1 MTYDAVIVLANE
13 MDSNGILNKES
24 ALRADLAAK
33 LTDELDVPYVV
44 TCGWAY
50 RGDSPILIADA
61 FKSYLISVGVKSD
74 KIITEINSRDT
85 VGDAVF
91 TRMNIS
97 EPRGFKNVCVV
108 TSNYH
113 VPRTTKIFNFVYGS
127 GCAISVKGANV
138 EHGESVI
145 FKELKSESA
154 FNRTFGG
161 VVTGNID
168 QIMDALKSNHP
179 LYNGEIYPKI

>member
-13 MDSNGILNKES
+13 MDPTGILNKES
-24 ALRADLAAK
+24 TLRADLAAK
-33 LTDELDVPYVV
+33 LMDELDVPYVV

-50 RGDSPILIADA
+50 RKDSSILIADA
-61 FKSYLISVGVKSD
+61 FKSYLISIGVKSD

-91 TRMNIS
+91 TKVNVS
-97 EPRGFKNVCVV
+97 EPRGFNKVCVV

-127 GCAISVKGANV
+127 EYDITVKGANV
-138 EHGESVI
+138 EYGESVMT
-145 FKELKSESA
+145 KELESECA
-154 FNRTFGG
+154 FKRTFSN
-161 VVTGNID
+161 VVAGNIEK
-168 QIMDALKSNHP
+168 IMEALKSKHP
-179 LYNGEIYPKI
+179 FYNGEIYPKI